1 MSSTSPF
8 DASLLQAIDD
18 VMSLA
23 LYPQVISL
31 APQHFRTSETQV
43 TCDGKLQALVYDI
56 FLEEG
61 AGKRCSE
68 CVVMVALPASLSARS
83 FLFTPACPGQYTHR
97 SFRRWWKVLRLS
109 SIVIR
114 NTFDL
119 YNRAQELCKSPSC
132 RHGLPVPNSLSGLC
146 GHKVRTPGQVQGS
159 TPIGVFEGGG
169 MYFV

>member
-97 SFRRWWKVLRLS
+97 SFRRWLS
-109 SIVIR
+109 TIDIIQHPI
-114 NTFDL
+114 TFYYMDN
-119 YNRAQELCKSPSC
+119 YPAPHFEMSPEPFTLVTGPTALFSASEQSHC
-132 RHGLPVPNSLSGLC
+132 AIF
-146 GHKVRTPGQVQGS
+146 VRDS
-159 TPIGVFEGGG
+159 E
-169 MYFV
+169 